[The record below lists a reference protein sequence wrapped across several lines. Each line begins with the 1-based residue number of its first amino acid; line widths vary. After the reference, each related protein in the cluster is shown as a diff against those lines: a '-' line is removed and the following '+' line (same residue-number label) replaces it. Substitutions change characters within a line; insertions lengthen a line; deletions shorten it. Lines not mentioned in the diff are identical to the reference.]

1 MAWRSRRWRGTELN
15 LVDSTQEAADNTEAL
30 EAAARSL
37 ETARRSDSDDALTS
51 AFDGLRA
58 VGVDVSSDDVAVIAA
73 DTKKRLAAA
82 TALFFAK
89 RDAARVLL
97 TGTTDEFKAEDYVGG
112 GSTGLPRCYVAPG
125 LRHVTRILGE
135 YDQKMSDDAI
145 KDEEVG
151 LANFQTCREEAMMV
165 AAETGIE
172 FVMQL
177 VAVTLDG
184 VADLNNRTPLLAGPG
199 NDKGLVKGVINP
211 GDIVCSGA
219 WYRHRPQLES
229 DFAHVVVLTRLK
241 TLERL
246 GLLTD
251 GLPED
256 LADIYLTSPTVQSY
270 MGIFYHVRP
279 RDTLRYGASE
289 GTLVAGVCPI
299 VMWRALGSGDAWKR
313 LDRGPTSMEDKN
325 YPSFS
330 GADFATAPSVRSF
343 KVLGETVERI
353 WGPQTLRDLQNWEGR
368 ETERKARLDA
378 RRATLVEDALAE
390 AAGGASKPFI
400 VKEDGAIRALQIGLM
415 GTGYS
420 TNVRIHHDPS
430 LEEPLDALAAGGAE
444 FVLTTGGQAFVG
456 RVDLVL
462 LPVGT
467 NWMTYDDRGA
477 GHMYDLKASH
487 KFLVLERL
495 LEALASYDGDDFM
508 GPAARAFRERSSV
521 FERNGRI
528 NNKDLKGKPR
538 YVVKEELKTLEK
550 ARFDARLLKHNSTVR
565 HWMTSQA
572 LEPPVTGLKWYAKN
586 IVQAKAVCA
595 DVNATA
601 DERRVARAILDDD
614 AETRRAREVRDLDP
628 DAAMEDGYADA
639 KQLQAHAAFLRS
651 LEPGGEEAAPAA
663 PPSFRLDRRRWRL
676 PYGER
681 EWKEERQKDIDWE
694 ALKKKALQVP
704 TPPAPWWSPEDVV
717 GLESDDEEDDSG
729 DELDVDVGPSFF

>member
-1 MAWRSRRWRGTELN
+1 MAWNGVTTF
-15 LVDSTQEAADNTEAL
+15 VDSTQDAADIMEPL
-30 EAAARSL
+30 QAAARSL
-37 ETARRSDSDDALTS
+37 ETARRSNSDDALTS
-51 AFDGLRA
+51 AFGELRA
-58 VGVDVSSDDVAVIAA
+58 LGVDVSSDDVAVIAA
-73 DTKKRLAAA
+73 DAKKRLAAA

-112 GSTGLPRCYVAPG
+112 GSTGLPRRYVAPG

-184 VADLNNRTPLLAGPG
+184 VADLNNRTPLLAEPG
-199 NDKGLVKGVINP
+199 NLKGLVKGVINP
-211 GDIVCSGA
+211 GDIVSSSR

-229 DFAHVVVLTRLK
+229 DFALLVVLTRLK

-246 GLLTD
+246 GVLPD

-256 LADIYLTSPTVQSY
+256 LADIYLTSTTVASY
-270 MGIFYHVRP
+270 LGIFFHVRP

-313 LDRGPTSMEDKN
+313 LDRGSTSMEDKN

-330 GADFATAPSVRSF
+330 GADFATAPSVRSYG
-343 KVLGETVERI
+343 VLGTTVERI
-353 WGPQTLRDLQNWEGR
+353 WGPQTERDLKNWEGR

-444 FVLTTGGQAFVG
+444 FVLTTGGRAFVG

-467 NWMTYDDRGA
+467 NWNSERFSNAQPDGLA
-477 GHMYDLKASH
+477 PELKLAR
-487 KFLVLERL
+487 KVLVLEWFLKDR
-495 LEALASYDGDDFM
+495 ASYDGDDILGNAALRFREQSAVYLRTGTM
-508 GPAARAFRERSSV
+508 RGGPAHGQPLFRV
-521 FERNGRI
+521 
-528 NNKDLKGKPR
+528 KAVLKS
-538 YVVKEELKTLEK
+538 LEIR
-550 ARFDARLLKHNSTVR
+550 RFKARLLGHKSTVR
-565 HWMTSQA
+565 RWMTSQG
-572 LEPPVTGLKWYAKN
+572 LEPPVTGLTWPSSC
-586 IVQAKAVCA
+586 IEQARAVCA
-595 DVNATA
+595 DVNASA

-614 AETRRAREVRDLDP
+614 AETTRVREVRDLDP
-628 DAAMEDGYADA
+628 DAAEEDGYADDVE
-639 KQLQAHAAFLRS
+639 QLQAHAAFLRS

-676 PYGER
+676 PRGER
-681 EWKEERQKDIDWE
+681 EWKEEKQKDIDWE

-704 TPPAPWWSPEDVV
+704 TPPAPYWSPEDVV
-717 GLESDDEEDDSG
+717 GLESDDEEDDPG
-729 DELDVDVGPSFF
+729 DELDVDVGVPSFF